1 MARRKKRD
9 IEAFSLSFLDCI
21 CCGFGAIVL
30 LLVLS
35 KIYEPAVLEKT
46 EEDLRQL
53 IAKLQEELFEIQ
65 GQTTVVTTALS
76 TVQIETTETRMT
88 LSRLQ
93 RELDTVQ
100 GQYDLVMSED
110 PALDVDEGELQAAR
124 QRLTAE
130 MRRLAPNFR
139 RAPDDSIGGIPVDS
153 EYIIFIVDTSGSM
166 QQKWDWAEQKLAE
179 VLDVYPA
186 VKGLQIMN
194 DNGRFMFQQYGRQW
208 LPDTPQLRQ
217 QIKNTMRQWA
227 PFSDSDPS
235 DGIAYAIQ
243 SFWSPDKKISLYV
256 FGDEFQGSSM
266 ESVIRDIDRINVED
280 ENGDRLVRIHAVG
293 FPYNFGGSNIPPSS
307 QRFAGLM
314 RLLCER
320 NGGTFVA
327 LTTRDRY
334 Y

>member
-1 MARRKKRD
+1 MAKKRRD

-65 GQTTVVTTALS
+65 GQTNVVTTALS
-76 TVQIETTETRMT
+76 TVQIETSETRMT
-88 LSRLQ
+88 LAKLQ
-93 RELDTVQ
+93 RELNSVQ
-100 GQYDLVMSED
+100 GQYDLVMSD
-110 PALDVDEGELQAAR
+110 SPDLDVDEGELQAAR
-124 QRLTAE
+124 QRLSAE
-130 MRRLAPNFR
+130 MQRLAPNFR

-153 EYIIFIVDTSGSM
+153 EYIIFVIDTSGSM
-166 QQKWDWAEQKLAE
+166 QSKWDWAERKLAE
-179 VLDVYPA
+179 VLDVYPT

-194 DNGRFMFQQYGRQW
+194 DNGRFMFQQYGRSW

-243 SFWSPDKKISLYV
+243 SFWAPDKKISIYV
-256 FGDEFQGSSM
+256 FGDEFQGASM
-266 ESVIRDIDRINVED
+266 EAVLRDIDRINVED
-280 ENGDRLVRIHAVG
+280 EDGNRLVRIHAVG
-293 FPYNFGGSNIPPSS
+293 FPYSFGGNSIPQSS

-327 LTTRDRY
+327 LTNRDR
-334 Y
+334 

>member
-1 MARRKKRD
+1 MARKKRD

-65 GQTTVVTTALS
+65 GQTTVMTTALS
-76 TVQIETTETRMT
+76 TVQMETSETRMT
-88 LSRLQ
+88 LAKLQ
-93 RELDTVQ
+93 QELNSVQ
-100 GQYDLVMSED
+100 GQYDLVMSDSPE
-110 PALDVDEGELQAAR
+110 LDVDEGKLQAAR
-124 QRLTAE
+124 QQLSAE
-130 MRRLAPNFR
+130 MRRLRPNFE

-153 EYIIFIVDTSGSM
+153 EYIIFVIDTSGSM
-166 QQKWDWAEQKLAE
+166 QAKWDWAERKLAE
-179 VLDVYPA
+179 VLDVYPT
-186 VKGLQIMN
+186 VRGLQIMN
-194 DNGRFMFQQYGRQW
+194 DNGRFMFQQYGRSW

-217 QIKNTMRQWA
+217 QIKATMRQWA

-243 SFWSPDKKISLYV
+243 SFWAPDKKISIYV
-256 FGDEFQGSSM
+256 FGDEFQGGSM
-266 ESVIRDIDRINVED
+266 ESVLRDIDRINVADD
-280 ENGDRLVRIHAVG
+280 EGNRLVRIHAVG
-293 FPYNFGGSNIPPSS
+293 FPYNFGGNSIPQSS

-327 LTTRDRY
+327 LTNRDR
-334 Y
+334 

>member
-1 MARRKKRD
+1 MARKRRQV
-9 IEAFSLSFLDCI
+9 EQFSLSFLDCI

-46 EEDLRQL
+46 EEDLRAL
-53 IAKLQEELFEIQ
+53 IAKLQEELFEIR
-65 GQTTVVTTALS
+65 GQATVVTEDLK
-76 TVQIETTETRMT
+76 TVQVETTETRMT
-88 LSRLQ
+88 LAKLQ
-93 RELDTVQ
+93 QELDTVQ
-100 GQYDLVMSED
+100 GQYELATSES
-110 PALDVDEGELQAAR
+110 PELDVDVGELEAAR
-124 QRLTAE
+124 QSLTAE
-130 MRRLAPNFR
+130 MARLNPTFR

-153 EYIIFIVDTSGSM
+153 EYIIFVIDTSGSM
-166 QQKWDWAEQKLAE
+166 QAKWDWAERKLAE
-179 VLDVYPA
+179 VLDVYPT

-194 DNGRFMFQQYGRQW
+194 DNGRFMFQQYGRSW
-208 LPDTPQLRQ
+208 LPDTPQLRE
-217 QIKNTMRQWA
+217 QIKATMRQWA

-243 SFWSPDKKISLYV
+243 SFWAPDKKISIYV

-266 ESVIRDIDRINVED
+266 EGVLRDIDRINVEGED
-280 ENGDRLVRIHAVG
+280 GNRLVRIHAVG
-293 FPYNFGGSNIPPSS
+293 FPYNFGGSNIPQSS

-327 LTTRDRY
+327 LTERNR
-334 Y
+334 